1 MYMDTNKLKKRYVNG
16 DYSLLTKDEYDDDD
30 KGEYQLFCCV
40 GISYILS
47 VLGFYYGMRN
57 L

>member
-1 MYMDTNKLKKRYVNG
+1 MYMDTNKLKKRDFNG
-16 DYSLLTKDEYDDDD
+16 DYSLLTKDNND
-30 KGEYQLFCCV
+30 KGECPLFCCV

>member
-1 MYMDTNKLKKRYVNG
+1 MYMETNKLKKRYVDV
-16 DYSLLTKDEYDDDD
+16 DYSLLTKDEYDD

>member
-1 MYMDTNKLKKRYVNG
+1 MYMDTNQFKKPNVNA
-16 DYSLLTKDEYDDDD
+16 DHSILTKDNND
-30 KGEYQLFCCV
+30 KGECPLFCCV